1 MRTKEQLLSLDHVG
15 PVICRV
21 VSENLWALYP
31 PVQPDEDE
39 VEEERQIQ
47 EALRRQQVGRGGR
60 CWRGGGRGG
69 GLQADA
75 EGTA

>member
-39 VEEERQIQ
+39 VEEEGQ
-47 EALRRQQVGRGGR
+47 
-60 CWRGGGRGG
+60 
-69 GLQADA
+69 
-75 EGTA
+75 